1 MKDKLTNMQNILIT
15 GSTGFIGSNILKS
28 LINNSN
34 IYITTRNKIK
44 KKKNVNV
51 LYFKNHLDLNKKLK
65 KIKIDI
71 IIHCG
76 THYVKNHTIS
86 DIRKLTLANIEFGT
100 ILLENLKYM
109 KVKKFI
115 NFSTV
120 WQNYNGKLDVA
131 YNLYAAYKI
140 SFSKILNYYIRKF
153 SSVKFYNL
161 FISDTYGENDK
172 RNKIINLI
180 KTNLKNKRK
189 INIIS
194 KKIVINLLNVNDII
208 TAVGIILKKDI
219 NSGNYNVINK
229 TNFKL
234 YNILKKIN
242 KKKNINRLVK
252 FGNTS
257 FKKEKIFYYKKLPGW
272 TPKHSN
278 INNLIRFVLG
288 QS

>member
-1 MKDKLTNMQNILIT
+1 MQNILIT
-15 GSTGFIGSNILKS
+15 GSTGFIGSNILRK
-28 LINNSN
+28 LIKNSN
-34 IYITTRNKIK
+34 IFITTRRKINKR
-44 KKKNVNV
+44 KNINV
-51 LYFKNHLDLNKKLK
+51 IYFRNHLDLNKKLK
-65 KIKIDI
+65 KIKIDT

-76 THYVKNHTIS
+76 THYVKNHTTS

-153 SSVKFYNL
+153 SSTKFYNL

-180 KTNLKNKRK
+180 KRNLKEKKK

-194 KKIVINLLNVNDII
+194 KNIIINLLNVNDII
-208 TAVGIILKKDI
+208 TAVEIILEKKI
-219 NSGNYNVINK
+219 KPGNYNVINK
-229 TNFKL
+229 NSFKL
-234 YNILKKIN
+234 YKVIRKIN
-242 KKKNINRLVK
+242 KKMKIQNLVK
-252 FGNTS
+252 FGNS
-257 FKKEKIFYYKKLPGW
+257 PFKKEKIFYYKKLPGW
-272 TPKHSN
+272 TPKYSN
-278 INNLIRFVLG
+278 INNLVMFVLG
-288 QS
+288 EN

>member
-1 MKDKLTNMQNILIT
+1 
-15 GSTGFIGSNILKS
+15 
-28 LINNSN
+28 
-34 IYITTRNKIK
+34 
-44 KKKNVNV
+44 
-51 LYFKNHLDLNKKLK
+51 
-65 KIKIDI
+65 
-71 IIHCG
+71 
-76 THYVKNHTIS
+76 
-86 DIRKLTLANIEFGT
+86 
-100 ILLENLKYM
+100 M

-172 RNKIINLI
+172 RDKIINLI
-180 KTNLKNKRK
+180 KINLKNKRK

-208 TAVGIILKKDI
+208 TAVRIIMKKDI
-219 NSGNYNVINK
+219 NPGNYNVINK

-242 KKKNINRLVK
+242 KKK
-252 FGNTS
+252 
-257 FKKEKIFYYKKLPGW
+257 KL
-272 TPKHSN
+272 
-278 INNLIRFVLG
+278 IV
-288 QS
+288 